1 MTSYDCIEGPWT
13 SCAGSITLYMAGSR
27 LAMPPEPSET
37 DIAQCPSVQNAA
49 RAAALL
55 IGMR

>member
-1 MTSYDCIEGPWT
+1 MTSYDCIEDPWT
-13 SCAGSITLYMAGSR
+13 SCVASITLYRAGSR

-49 RAAALL
+49 RAAAPL